1 MKFTFAAFAA
11 VMSIGAPVLAQ
22 DSQDIKYHIKYVDST
37 ETIHNNLKEFNLKP
51 ADKPA
56 NAKYK
61 NDSYNTPKFFIKEKE
76 TNNFFKK
83 AN

>member
-1 MKFTFAAFAA
+1 MKLTFAVIAA
-11 VMSIGAPVLAQ
+11 VMAVAAPVIAQ
-22 DSQDIKYHIKYVDST
+22 EEPEIKYHIKYIDST
-37 ETIHNNLKEFNLKP
+37 DETHNDLKNFNMQNNKS
-51 ADKPA
+51 
-56 NAKYK
+56 AKYK